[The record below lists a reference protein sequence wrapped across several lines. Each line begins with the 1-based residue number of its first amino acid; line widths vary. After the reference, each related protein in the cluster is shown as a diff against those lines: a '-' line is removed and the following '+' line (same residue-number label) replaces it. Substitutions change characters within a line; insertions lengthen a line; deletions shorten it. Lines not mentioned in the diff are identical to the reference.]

1 MEQNNSPDELIEIK
15 PDAGHDVEEDIKIY
29 KTGATEDVVLEAD
42 KESAEA
48 AEEIR
53 DDVIPVE
60 ELSDEE
66 VDNIVISTNNLESVE
81 DITEDTTENDTEDNS
96 EDITDDYAEE
106 IAEMEHEEEDRRLVK
121 AIGDSLSKQ
130 VDSEFER
137 SIIMIPDVA
146 DTGYNTGDGDDPDGS
161 DPEED
166 EDADEPAGNIFTR
179 IPWWGYMVAG
189 VVLVLIIMFTWVMT
203 SGPGKRLLVKWG
215 SKYAAEKITYIPVN
229 PVDETGVFD
238 ETDDPGVDINRE
250 DLEVIPGDYSV
261 VTPEIVPSK
270 EPEETAEDPNAAP
283 VDVQE
288 QKVFNI
294 LLIGEE
300 NMTDSVR
307 GRSDMLMIAT
317 INSELE
323 SVKLTSIMRD
333 CLVAIPGHLDNRINV
348 AYTIGGVSLLYN
360 TLKVN
365 LGVDIDNYILVN
377 FDNFEDI
384 IDALGGVDINLTA
397 EEANYLNTTNYIS
410 NPEYRTVSAGAN
422 HLNGNQALG
431 FCRIRAVGTSGN
443 EYSDFGRT
451 SRQRTVL
458 NRVYSSAAG
467 KSYFELMGV
476 ANKCLSFVTTD
487 LTAEDIEK
495 YVGLILS
502 IGIDKGIEN
511 YRIPV
516 SGTFSEAL
524 LRDMIVTK
532 IDLQAN
538 AEALS
543 KIIYGN

>member
-1 MEQNNSPDELIEIK
+1 M
-15 PDAGHDVEEDIKIY
+15 
-29 KTGATEDVVLEAD
+29 
-42 KESAEA
+42 
-48 AEEIR
+48 
-53 DDVIPVE
+53 
-60 ELSDEE
+60 
-66 VDNIVISTNNLESVE
+66 
-81 DITEDTTENDTEDNS
+81 
-96 EDITDDYAEE
+96 
-106 IAEMEHEEEDRRLVK
+106 
-121 AIGDSLSKQ
+121 
-130 VDSEFER
+130 
-137 SIIMIPDVA
+137 
-146 DTGYNTGDGDDPDGS
+146 
-161 DPEED
+161 
-166 EDADEPAGNIFTR
+166 
-179 IPWWGYMVAG
+179 
-189 VVLVLIIMFTWVMT
+189 
-203 SGPGKRLLVKWG
+203 
-215 SKYAAEKITYIPVN
+215 
-229 PVDETGVFD
+229 
-238 ETDDPGVDINRE
+238 DINRE
-250 DLEVIPGDYSV
+250 DLEVIPEGFSV
-261 VTPEIVPSK
+261 VTPEIVPSG
-270 EPEETAEDPNAAP
+270 EPQDTENDPNAAP
-283 VDVQE
+283 AEAKE

-307 GRSDMLMIAT
+307 GRSDLMMIAT
-317 INSELE
+317 INSELG

-384 IDALGGVDINLTA
+384 IDALGGVDITLTT

-431 FCRIRAVGTSGN
+431 YCRIRAVGTSGH

-458 NRVYSSAAG
+458 NRIYSSAAG
-467 KSYFELMGV
+467 MSYFELMGV

-495 YVGLILS
+495 YIGLILAV
-502 IGIDKGIEN
+502 GIDKGIEN